1 MLTDKAGTD
10 MSEYNPGATGLDLK
24 RIFRQFMGRIW
35 MVIAA
40 ILVGAI
46 IGILTYVLYSNVKSG
61 NTVYRISNDYYIT
74 LDYEGHP
81 NGVDYYNA
89 YTWDGILRD
98 DPIVEYALTLLPG
111 ISKET
116 ILESVTGEILG
127 DYRLLTVNITGT
139 DPDVVQSISD
149 AYKKALPHFGEE
161 IDMISHID
169 VWTDADMTV
178 YDAYTREP
186 NAAFLGGLIGLII
199 SAFGILIYYILDD
212 GIYSERDWTE
222 RYPDI
227 AYLGITGSE
236 EAKVNTE
243 YILGATEGMYELKV
257 SELEFNADSFG
268 KMRESDGVILHVTE
282 GADKGEVID
291 KAVYTLKKQGIDLKG
306 VLIERKE
313 VKKH

>member
-1 MLTDKAGTD
+1 
-10 MSEYNPGATGLDLK
+10 MSEYNPGTTGLDLK
-24 RIFRQFMGRIW
+24 RIFRQFMGKVW

-40 ILVGAI
+40 IVIGAI
-46 IGILTYVLYSNVKSG
+46 IGILTYVIYSNIKSG

-98 DPIVEYALTLLPG
+98 DPIVDYALTLLPG

-127 DYRLLTVNITGT
+127 DYRLLTVNVTGT
-139 DPDVVQSISD
+139 DADVVQSISD

-169 VWTDADMTV
+169 VWTDAKMVV

-199 SAFGILIYYILDD
+199 SVFGILLYYILDD

-227 AYLGITGSE
+227 AYLGVTGSD
-236 EAKVNTE
+236 EARVNTE
-243 YILGATEGMYELKV
+243 YILGNTDGMYELRIKDFV
-257 SELEFNADSFG
+257 FNAAAFDD
-268 KMRESDGVILHVTE
+268 MRSSGGVLLYVTE
-282 GADKGEVID
+282 GKDKGEAID
-291 KAVYTLKKQGIDLKG
+291 KVVYTLKKQRIDIKG
-306 VLIERKE
+306 VLINRKRE
-313 VKKH
+313 KGFKESE